1 MSHEKIEK
9 PKKKP
14 WKKALCP
21 AFFTLGKKLYIS
33 YFFILE
39 EREGCLSLVG
49 TSIFY
54 SICDQEMSDKLSN
67 E

>member
-1 MSHEKIEK
+1 MEESAV
-9 PKKKP
+9 PR
-14 WKKALCP
+14 
-21 AFFTLGKKLYIS
+21 FFTLGKKLYIS
-33 YFFILE
+33 YFFTLE
-39 EREGCLSLVG
+39 KREGCLSLVG